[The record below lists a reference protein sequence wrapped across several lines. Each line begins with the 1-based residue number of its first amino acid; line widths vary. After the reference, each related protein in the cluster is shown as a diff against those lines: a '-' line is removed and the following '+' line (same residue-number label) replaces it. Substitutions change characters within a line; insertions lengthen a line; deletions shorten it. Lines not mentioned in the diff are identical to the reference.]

1 MTKTI
6 PTTPKIKKVKAV
18 VTPSVSVKS
27 PRTTASSAIK
37 ANVYN
42 LKAEKIEE
50 ITLDKA
56 IFGAKV
62 DEKSIALA
70 VRAYLANKRSAKAT
84 VKERGDVAGTTKKM
98 YAQKGT
104 GRARHSTAKAGIFV
118 GGGSV
123 HGPQGNQNF
132 SIPLNRKFKQNVVK
146 SLLSKF
152 ASNDKV
158 LIIDDFST
166 LPAKTKSAWN
176 FMELLEKALP
186 TLAKSKKI
194 GIIVP
199 SGSTSVTRA
208 FRNIPGF
215 SVLTSSSL
223 NAYQLSLQNILIFS
237 KEAITSLK

>member
-1 MTKTI
+1 MT
-6 PTTPKIKKVKAV
+6 
-18 VTPSVSVKS
+18 
-27 PRTTASSAIK
+27 TTASSVPIIK
-37 ANVYN
+37 KTKTMLSQSDSAKSAFGGKAPVYN
-42 LKAEKIEE
+42 LKAEKIED

-56 IFGAKV
+56 VFGTEV
-62 DEKSIALA
+62 NDNTIALA

-132 SIPLNRKFKQNVVK
+132 SINLNKKFKQNVVK

-152 ASNDKV
+152 AANDKV
-158 LIIDDFST
+158 VVIDDFSSM
-166 LPAKTKSAWN
+166 PAKTKSAFD
-176 FMELLEKALP
+176 FMDLMEKALP

-223 NAYQLSLQNILIFS
+223 NVYQLSLQNILIFS